1 MRYRLPFWQRN
12 VLRLLAGGCV
22 LTLVWAIW
30 TDLAIAQGEPGIVE
44 TNENFVGDVFR
55 NLFNTQALMEVLG
68 RPQYYIAAFII
79 LNLIVFTET
88 GLLIGFFLP
97 GDSLLVVTGLICANE
112 DCRWNMPLLL
122 GTLSA
127 SAIIGDTVGYW
138 IGYSSGPK
146 IFNREKSFFFHKDH
160 LLRAKAFYETHGGKT
175 IILARFVPFLR
186 TFAPVVAG
194 VGKMEY
200 RQFLFFNVFGG
211 VLWVFSMVLAGYF
224 LPSLLNPP
232 LANVFGEGFKIEQ
245 HVDKVVL
252 IIVFLSVLPIVYGWL
267 KGKMQSKVS
276 QPNLGSVEPALNIK

>member
-1 MRYRLPFWQRN
+1 
-12 VLRLLAGGCV
+12 
-22 LTLVWAIW
+22 
-30 TDLAIAQGEPGIVE
+30 
-44 TNENFVGDVFR
+44 
-55 NLFNTQALMEVLG
+55 
-68 RPQYYIAAFII
+68 
-79 LNLIVFTET
+79 
-88 GLLIGFFLP
+88 
-97 GDSLLVVTGLICANE
+97 
-112 DCRWNMPLLL
+112 
-122 GTLSA
+122 LSA

-160 LLRAKAFYETHGGKT
+160 LLKAKAFYETHGGKT

-200 RQFLFFNVFGG
+200 RQFLIFNVFGG

-252 IIVFLSVLPIVYGWL
+252 VIVFLSVLPVVYGWL
-267 KGKMQSKVS
+267 KGKLQSKVS